1 MPLSRIALAL
11 ATLLLLAAA
20 PAKPRPATPQPGMT
34 EPGTPQPGMTQPG
47 IPVTLQSQ
55 PGTPADAVAR
65 KLVAD
70 DLAAARSRGD
80 TPLLLIG
87 SANLGGAQ
95 PALFVQLQSP
105 QECGSAGCS
114 TSVYAFERRGWT
126 RVLDGITG
134 RLTVTNKRTK
144 GRADLFSDDE
154 RYVWTGSAYRGT
166 RPAPAVDL
174 RPRRPKH

>member
-11 ATLLLLAAA
+11 AAVLLLAAA
-20 PAKPRPATPQPGMT
+20 PAKPRP
-34 EPGTPQPGMTQPG
+34 GTPQPGTQ
-47 IPVTLQSQ
+47 VMLQSQ
-55 PGTPADAVAR
+55 PGTPADATAR

-87 SANLGGAQ
+87 TANLGGDR

-114 TSVYAFERRGWT
+114 TSVYAFERGGWT
-126 RVLDGITG
+126 RILDGITG
-134 RLTVTNKRTK
+134 RFTVSNKKTK
-144 GRADLFSDDE
+144 GRADLFADNE
-154 RYVWTGSAYRGT
+154 RYVWTGAAYRGT
-166 RPAPAVDL
+166 RPAPSIDL